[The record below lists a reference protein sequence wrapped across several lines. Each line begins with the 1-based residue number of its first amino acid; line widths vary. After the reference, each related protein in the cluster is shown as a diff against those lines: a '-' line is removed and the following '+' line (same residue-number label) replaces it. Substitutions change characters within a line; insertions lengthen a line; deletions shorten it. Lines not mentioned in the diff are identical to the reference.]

1 MSLFYHQLTQIIGRF
16 KYRLNTIYFVAI
28 KQKFP
33 ATSPVLFKLQFKMFR
48 ILVVLFLTPICLTD
62 EFECNKLHILNTQYC
77 VLEYCKNQE
86 NSSTKVDQI
95 NSQVEFMEIS
105 VCKVDAFPNNLW
117 KTFPNLQTVSLR
129 GVELTGLD
137 SLQITGSQHVKVIKI
152 ENSIVTSL
160 NRTVCLNCQKLEILE
175 ISNCELKII
184 STIAFQGLTSLTSLD
199 LRFNDIEVL
208 DKNTFEPL
216 INIKGICLTSN
227 KIKKIKK
234 ELFTKNLELI
244 NIFLDYN
251 HITEIQ
257 EGVIK
262 IFTKLKNFAAM
273 GNELESIEN
282 LKIETIDLYNN
293 NLKSF
298 YVEDQNKF
306 IHISHNLIERFSCS
320 ENGKLSVDQLAA
332 SYNLMNSMECISRM
346 HNLSNL
352 DLEHNKF
359 TNFSAKSFS
368 DLKQLRSLQICYN
381 PLKEFDVAILKPLP
395 IRYLTINNLSSYDT
409 LKTISPTLESI
420 DLDIKEWS
428 CPDVR
433 QVLDE
438 FEAQNITM
446 GSQFRESLT
455 YEC

>member
-1 MSLFYHQLTQIIGRF
+1 
-16 KYRLNTIYFVAI
+16 
-28 KQKFP
+28 
-33 ATSPVLFKLQFKMFR
+33 MFQ
-48 ILVVLFLTPICLTD
+48 ILVVLFLTPICLTE
-62 EFECNKLHILNTQYC
+62 EFMCNKLHKLDTKYC
-77 VLEYCKNQE
+77 ILEYCKNQL
-86 NSSTKVDQI
+86 NSSTEVDQI
-95 NSQVEFMEIS
+95 NPQVQNIEIPA
-105 VCKVDAFPNNLW
+105 CKVDAFPNNLW
-117 KTFPNLQTVSLR
+117 KTFPNLQIVSLR
-129 GVELTGLD
+129 EFELIGPD
-137 SLQITGSQHVKVIKI
+137 SLQITGSQHLEVLTIHVG
-152 ENSIVTSL
+152 IVTSL
-160 NRTVCLNCQKLEILE
+160 NKTFCLNCQKLAILE
-175 ISNCELKII
+175 ISFCKLEII
-184 STIAFQGLTSLTSLD
+184 SPNAFQGLNSLSSLI
-199 LRFNDIEVL
+199 LIFNNIEVL
-208 DKNTFEPL
+208 DKSTFDPL
-216 INIKGICLTSN
+216 INIKGINLGSN
-227 KIKKIKK
+227 KIIKIQKG
-234 ELFTKNLELI
+234 LFTNNLELI
-244 NIFLDYN
+244 NIYLDYN

-262 IFTKLKNFAAM
+262 ILTKMENFAAM

-446 GSQFRESLT
+446 GHHFRESLT